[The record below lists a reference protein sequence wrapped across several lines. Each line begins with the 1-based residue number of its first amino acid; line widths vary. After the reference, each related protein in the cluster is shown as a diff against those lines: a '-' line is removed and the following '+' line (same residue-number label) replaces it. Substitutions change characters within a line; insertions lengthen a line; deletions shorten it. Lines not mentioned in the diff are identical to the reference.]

1 MARTAS
7 TPPLDDRDRLPVG
20 ATKVRAVDAMFD
32 RIAPRYD
39 LANRVL
45 TFGLD
50 VRWRRRTIAR
60 LGLPAGSRILDV
72 ACGTGDLCAEADRQ
86 GLRPIGLDRS
96 AGMLAAF
103 RVDEAP
109 TPLVRGD
116 ALALPLAT
124 GAADGLVCG
133 FALRNLVE
141 LAPFLA
147 EAARVLRPGGRLG
160 LLEVD
165 EPANPVL
172 RLGHGLYFRRV
183 VPFVGGLISDRA
195 AYGYLPR
202 SVAYLPPRPE
212 LLGLI
217 EAAGFADVA
226 HERLSGGIAQLL
238 LGTRR

>member
-7 TPPLDDRDRLPVG
+7 SPPLGDADRLPVG
-20 ATKVRAVDAMFD
+20 APKVRAVDAMFD

-39 LANRVL
+39 VANRVL

-60 LGLPAGSRILDV
+60 LGLPPGSCVLDV
-72 ACGTGDLCAEADRQ
+72 ACGTGDLCEEAARQ

-96 AGMLAAF
+96 AGMLAAH
-103 RVDEAP
+103 RTAS
-109 TPLVRGD
+109 PLLRGD

-124 GAADGLVCG
+124 GTLDGLVCG

-141 LAPFLA
+141 LPPFFA
-147 EAARVLRPGGRLG
+147 EAARALRPGGRMA

-172 RLGHGLYFRRV
+172 RLGHGVYFRRV
-183 VPFVGGLISDRA
+183 VPLIGGLISDRA

-202 SVAYLPPRPE
+202 SVAYLPPRPD
-212 LLGLI
+212 LLAAI
-217 EAAGFADVA
+217 EAAGFEHVT